1 MTAARHASGNPGPG
15 ARKTARW
22 LILTLALVVVVPA
35 ALAGIIDIL
44 VTGTVAEAAGLTG
57 LTALAALGVALVC
70 RDGDQAFWAWL
81 MAGIVLSAAGQ
92 ILGSLA
98 EGHGRPTAQAH
109 TMSLLGPGLRAA
121 GITCTCLAVAYY
133 ATCPGCAAGQPPG
146 RSRPA
151 GCWPPASKVICWPKV
166 RIVIAPCLV
175 I

>member
-35 ALAGIIDIL
+35 ALAGIIYIL

-121 GITCTCLAVAYY
+121 WHYLYLPGGRLLRHLALAAPQGSLPAEVGR
-133 ATCPGCAAGQPPG
+133 PGAGRRHQRSSAGQKFELL
-146 RSRPA
+146 S
-151 GCWPPASKVICWPKV
+151 PPAW
-166 RIVIAPCLV
+166 
-175 I
+175 